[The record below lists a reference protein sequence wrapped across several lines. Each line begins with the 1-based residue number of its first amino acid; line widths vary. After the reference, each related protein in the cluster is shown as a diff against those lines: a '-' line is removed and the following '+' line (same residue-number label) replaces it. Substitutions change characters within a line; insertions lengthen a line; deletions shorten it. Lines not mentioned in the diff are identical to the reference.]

1 MSEPAAQE
9 AVSDTALGPAHQ
21 GVGASVRR
29 NEDRRLLDGGGAYLA
44 DLQVPGLAEIA
55 FLRSPVAHGRIRA
68 VEVPP
73 RHRGSVFFAA
83 DIAFA
88 KPIVAVGA
96 SAGFKYSEYPALASN
111 KVRFVGDLIGICVA
125 PTRAEAE
132 DIAQSCSIDFEELP
146 AIWDIDVA
154 LAAGATPIHD
164 DWTDNIFAQT
174 RIETGD
180 LEAIRASAPVT
191 VHKRL
196 RMERHAGVS
205 LECRGVLAHHERR
218 LNELIV
224 YSSTQFPHV
233 IRTMLAQAVGLSE
246 TQLRVIAPDVGGGFG
261 IKNNFNPEEIAV
273 TALALKLG
281 KPLRWIEDR
290 REHLIASPHAR
301 EHRYELTAHADERGR
316 ILGLEATV
324 TVDAGA
330 YSVWPWTAAMEAG
343 MSAGIMTGPY
353 DIPVYHGRA
362 ITVCTNKSPLGPYRG
377 VGRSGACFAI
387 ETMIDAVARAVGREA
402 ADVRIDNM
410 VPPSAMPYRSA
421 THKLYDSGDYPECA
435 RRAVAAIDVPKVRT
449 RQQRGEADGR
459 MIGVGLASYTEQT
472 AHGTAEWVA
481 RGLPVVF
488 GYEPALARLTP
499 DGKLVLFVGIQNH
512 GQGLETTLAQV
523 ASQELGIAVADVVV
537 RHGDSAVSPYG
548 MGTFASRSMTM
559 AGGAVSSACAQLG
572 EKIKR
577 IGAHLLQAPKDSV
590 TLGAGR
596 VHFGLQ
602 SVSFYDIGQAAY
614 LHPERLPEG
623 EEPALE
629 TSAVSRSTSPAAAPA
644 HFPMRPT
651 PAWSRSIPG
660 PGSSRCS
667 TMSPVMTAARW
678 SIRSWWRRKSSAA
691 SHRASAPR
699 CTKSPPTTPMDS
711 RSPPRFST
719 T

>member
-1 MSEPAAQE
+1 MSEPGAQE
-9 AVSDTALGPAHQ
+9 AVSDAAQGHAPQ

-73 RHRGSVFFAA
+73 RHRGSVFFAT

-132 DIAQSCSIDFEELP
+132 DIAQSCSVDFEELP

-180 LEAIRASAPVT
+180 LEAVRASAPVT

-218 LNELIV
+218 LDELIV

-353 DIPVYHGRA
+353 DIPVYHGR
-362 ITVCTNKSPLGPYRG
+362 
-377 VGRSGACFAI
+377 
-387 ETMIDAVARAVGREA
+387 
-402 ADVRIDNM
+402 
-410 VPPSAMPYRSA
+410 
-421 THKLYDSGDYPECA
+421 GDH
-435 RRAVAAIDVPKVRT
+435 
-449 RQQRGEADGR
+449 
-459 MIGVGLASYTEQT
+459 GLHQ
-472 AHGTAEWVA
+472 
-481 RGLPVVF
+481 
-488 GYEPALARLTP
+488 
-499 DGKLVLFVGIQNH
+499 
-512 GQGLETTLAQV
+512 
-523 ASQELGIAVADVVV
+523 
-537 RHGDSAVSPYG
+537 
-548 MGTFASRSMTM
+548 
-559 AGGAVSSACAQLG
+559 
-572 EKIKR
+572 
-577 IGAHLLQAPKDSV
+577 
-590 TLGAGR
+590 
-596 VHFGLQ
+596 
-602 SVSFYDIGQAAY
+602 
-614 LHPERLPEG
+614 
-623 EEPALE
+623 
-629 TSAVSRSTSPAAAPA
+629 
-644 HFPMRPT
+644 
-651 PAWSRSIPG
+651 
-660 PGSSRCS
+660 
-667 TMSPVMTAARW
+667 
-678 SIRSWWRRKSSAA
+678 
-691 SHRASAPR
+691 
-699 CTKSPPTTPMDS
+699 
-711 RSPPRFST
+711 
-719 T
+719 